1 MTCIIFHYFIQPI
14 SSFHYHRIHPHTD
27 EPNRVKSSTAG
38 VTQSNNVCPEP
49 SVQNLQS
56 RTFSPVW
63 AALRVHC
70 AVDQSTA
77 FTSSSGSS
85 PPGQRSQ
92 PVPRWP
98 NLHNKT
104 HSRFSY
110 CSTAGPPRESAHCV
124 THREQMW
131 SGPRSPW
138 RSVRPAASLCGP
150 RAARRLRTG
159 WDPRRRWAGSSSSPW
174 TSGWGSTEPLLL
186 DLLEPPVLLT
196 LCRRGCAKAK
206 AKANANTRAGQKR
219 LVTSD
224 KDEQVRVAPVWKLS
238 SGGSVSRPPHEG
250 QSSAGQLRSCSRWE
264 LYEVLPGSVTS
275 VSCHFL
281 SK

>member
-1 MTCIIFHYFIQPI
+1 MT
-14 SSFHYHRIHPHTD
+14 
-27 EPNRVKSSTAG
+27 
-38 VTQSNNVCPEP
+38 
-49 SVQNLQS
+49 VQNLQS

-63 AALRVHC
+63 AALKVHC
-70 AVDQSTA
+70 AVDQFAA

-85 PPGQRSQ
+85 PPGQRSE

-104 HSRFSY
+104 DKRLSY
-110 CSTAGPPRESAHCV
+110 CPAAGPPRESEHCV

-150 RAARRLRTG
+150 RWARRPRTG

-174 TSGWGSTEPLLL
+174 TSRWGSTEPLLL

-196 LCRRGCAKAK
+196 LCRRECAK
-206 AKANANTRAGQKR
+206 AKANANTRPGQER
-219 LVTSD
+219 PVTSD
-224 KDEQVRVAPVWKLS
+224 KDEQVRVVTCVEVVCRWFSDS
-238 SGGSVSRPPHEG
+238 SSWRAEFCRTC
-250 QSSAGQLRSCSRWE
+250 Q
-264 LYEVLPGSVTS
+264 VLLMLKALWSTS
-275 VSCHFL
+275 GFCNWRFL
-281 SK
+281 SLSFKIKA